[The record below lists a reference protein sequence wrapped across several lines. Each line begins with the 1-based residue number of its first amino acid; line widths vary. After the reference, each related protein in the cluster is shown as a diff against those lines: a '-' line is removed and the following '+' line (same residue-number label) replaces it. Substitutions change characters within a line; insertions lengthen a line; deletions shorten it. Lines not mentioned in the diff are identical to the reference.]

1 MLLYSN
7 VLEAFFI
14 GHRDS
19 CVRDLLAMLTQ
30 VFFFFFFF
38 FFSPV
43 KACFCVNTAGQLLLF
58 LL

>member
-1 MLLYSN
+1 MLIYSN

-19 CVRDLLAMLTQ
+19 CVHDLLARLAQ
-30 VFFFFFFF
+30 VFVSFFP
-38 FFSPV
+38 PV

-58 LL
+58 FLL